1 MRTTTIT
8 LLALA
13 ILAGPAAFAQTQAA
27 PSAPAEGKSYY
38 YWLHPKLG
46 MVKVDK
52 KTHAML
58 VGRRAQQQTS
68 TTGTGSAS

>member
-13 ILAGPAAFAQTQAA
+13 FLGGPAFAQSQPA
-27 PSAPAEGKSYY
+27 SQAPAEAKTYH

-58 VGRRAQQQTS
+58 VGRPAQQQTS
-68 TTGTGSAS
+68 TPGTACSS

>member
-1 MRTTTIT
+1 MRTPTIT

-13 ILAGPAAFAQTQAA
+13 ILAGPAFAQSQPA
-27 PSAPAEGKSYY
+27 PQAPAEAKTYH

-52 KTHAML
+52 KTHFML
-58 VGRRAQQQTS
+58 VGRRAQQQATTS
-68 TTGTGSAS
+68 AVRSSS

>member
-1 MRTTTIT
+1 MRTPTIT

-13 ILAGPAAFAQTQAA
+13 LLAGPAFAQSQPAPQA
-27 PSAPAEGKSYY
+27 EKTYH

-52 KTHAML
+52 KTHFML
-58 VGRRAQQQTS
+58 VGRRAQQQA
-68 TTGTGSAS
+68 TTTAARSSS